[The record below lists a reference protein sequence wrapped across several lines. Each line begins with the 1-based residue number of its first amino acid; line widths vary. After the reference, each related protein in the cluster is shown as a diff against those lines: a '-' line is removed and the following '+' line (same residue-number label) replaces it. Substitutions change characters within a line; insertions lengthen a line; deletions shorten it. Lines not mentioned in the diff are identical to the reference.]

1 MPIPPQNSH
10 AKIMESTVSLSS
22 SFVDSHFIAPAVFF
36 FPPAI
41 SS

>member
-22 SFVDSHFIAPAVFF
+22 SFVDSCLIASAGFF
-36 FPPAI
+36 SPAI
-41 SS
+41 SL